1 MPMVVLVYLMNYI
14 DRNNYAAARLQGLEE
29 DLNLTPSEYQLGTCT
44 SNIKTRTLT
53 DLGLSILF
61 VGYILGQVPSNLL
74 LNHFGRPSL
83 YLSFFT
89 IAWGLVSALTC
100 LCHNFAGIVVC
111 RFILGVVG
119 KL

>member
-1 MPMVVLVYLMNYI
+1 MNI
-14 DRNNYAAARLQGLEE
+14 SWVGVILRIKNHK
-29 DLNLTPSEYQLGTCT
+29 LT
-44 SNIKTRTLT
+44 KA
-53 DLGLSILF
+53 GLSILF

-89 IAWGLVSALTC
+89 IAWGLVSAMTC

-111 RFILGVVG
+111 RFILGIVG
-119 KL
+119 RLLPSYSKPDWR